1 MKKLDGDKALVVIVD
16 YMQGLANKTIES
28 MITRFKKFSRFLLHA
43 LKKDD
48 LRDVTRSDLLEY
60 LKYLKQY
67 KTHDNGK
74 GFSNLTI
81 RGYMGSTLLA
91 FRILYRME
99 TLLVNPAQDIEI
111 RLPEMKK
118 NRRFLS
124 AEQMSTF
131 LDGIKT
137 DKGEGLFFR
146 TLFELIYSSGLRV
159 DEAAHIKVED
169 LNKRDRLLIIR
180 KAKGR
185 KERIVPVNE
194 TAFYYLEK
202 HLKKLTAVQTDYV
215 FPGEKGCRS
224 YSNILKNFKAYL
236 ASGGIDSV
244 GIGVHKIRHATAT
257 HLLENGAD
265 LRYVQELLG
274 HESIETT
281 VRYTHILIESLKGV
295 YKRHHPRENESYRE
309 VDGEYIERLER
320 FKDALKRRTG
330 PRLDNSG
337 L

>member
-1 MKKLDGDKALVVIVD
+1 MKKLDGDKALVVIVE
-16 YMQGLANKTIES
+16 YMQGLAKNTIES
-28 MITRFKKFSRFLLHA
+28 MIIRFKKFTRFLLHA

-67 KTHDNGK
+67 KAPDNGK

-194 TAFYYLEK
+194 AAFYYLEK
-202 HLKKLTAVQTDYV
+202 HLKKRNAVQTDYV
-215 FPGEKGCRS
+215 FPGVKGCRS
-224 YSNILKNFKAYL
+224 YSNILKNFKRYL
-236 ASGGIDSV
+236 ESGGIDSE

-274 HESIETT
+274 HECIETT

-320 FKDALKRRTG
+320 FKDALERRTG
-330 PRLDNSG
+330 PRLDNAG